1 MIYGGQIS
9 LEKLLSL
16 SKVKIDVANIS
27 CMTGKM
33 RVLLYSAST
42 IKRRWYCI
50 IGLRPYLPLTHTH
63 HINYDSENRKGV
75 NMAIEFG

>member
-1 MIYGGQIS
+1 MIYGGRIS

-16 SKVKIDVANIS
+16 SKVKIDVTNIS
-27 CMTGKM
+27 CMTGKL

-42 IKRRWYCI
+42 ITRWYCI
-50 IGLRPYLPLTHTH
+50 VGLPPYLPLTHTH

>member
-9 LEKLLSL
+9 LETLLSL

-27 CMTGKM
+27 RMTGKL

-42 IKRRWYCI
+42 ITRRWYCI
-50 IGLRPYLPLTHTH
+50 AGLPSYLPLTHTP
-63 HINYDSENRKGV
+63 YKLRE
-75 NMAIEFG
+75 